1 VSRRGHW
8 KISLTMLL
16 GIAILLLAL
25 SIWVGSGAAQHMNGS
40 PCDNPPSRVSP
51 KFPYPLPIVVLVCGA
66 ALLGRLAG
74 YLRAPATRPRG
85 SAGTATSAAGWRL
98 ALAQFWVAFF
108 LLVCAALLAFETFT
122 LAVGIWPI
130 TFYVRCANDYLPL
143 PTIAG
148 ACLTAFLL
156 GHWLWFPSRDE

>member
-1 VSRRGHW
+1 MSRRGHW
-8 KISLTMLL
+8 RISLTMLL
-16 GIAILLLAL
+16 GIAIAILVF
-25 SIWVGSGAAQHMNGS
+25 SIWVSTTAAQHLNGS
-40 PCDNPPSRVSP
+40 PCGDPPVRVSP
-51 KFPYPLPIVVLVCGA
+51 KFPYPLVIVILVCGA

-74 YLRAPATRPRG
+74 YLREPAGGARTDSG
-85 SAGTATSAAGWRL
+85 ISASQAARRA

-143 PTIAG
+143 PTIGG
-148 ACLTAFLL
+148 AFITAFLL
-156 GHWLWFPSRDE
+156 GHWLWYPTRVE